1 MEDVQENVDQINF
14 ILDKLVLVPLD
25 TNEKELVALRK
36 LLVVITKSI
45 ATIKKNVFVELNL
58 TGLVL
63 SA

>member
-1 MEDVQENVDQINF
+1 VDQINF